1 MVDIVRFHL
10 RQGLEWGNQDHWNSC
25 FTGSDRVAQMKAEAT
40 RLEITAGVTS
50 FGRYPRPL
58 DHMPA
63 SAGAGRLFSIR

>member
-1 MVDIVRFHL
+1 M
-10 RQGLEWGNQDHWNSC
+10 GKSGPLEFLPSQ
-25 FTGSDRVAQMKAEAT
+25 DRVAQMKAEAT